1 MYSIISII
9 LIWIV
14 GFIFSDFM
22 YNFFLNSKV
31 WPGIFTQNAD
41 ICCCFPGLLYIFFF
55 KNVTGNLNIPVVSGF
70 IAHVFAFSAFD
81 SITNSLKPILN
92 MEIDFLDSTSDLL
105 SP

>member
-1 MYSIISII
+1 MLISAVVFRAFCT
-9 LIWIV
+9 L
-14 GFIFSDFM
+14 
-22 YNFFLNSKV
+22 
-31 WPGIFTQNAD
+31 
-41 ICCCFPGLLYIFFF
+41 FFF

>member
-1 MYSIISII
+1 MLISA
-9 LIWIV
+9 V
-14 GFIFSDFM
+14 VFVVFRAFCT
-22 YNFFLNSKV
+22 F
-31 WPGIFTQNAD
+31 
-41 ICCCFPGLLYIFFF
+41 FFF

-92 MEIDFLDSTSDLL
+92 MQIDFLDSTSDLL

>member
-1 MYSIISII
+1 
-9 LIWIV
+9 
-14 GFIFSDFM
+14 M

-41 ICCCFPGLLYIFFF
+41 IYRYLLLFLLFSGPSVHYFFF

-81 SITNSLKPILN
+81 SITNSLKLILN
-92 MEIDFLDSTSDLL
+92 MQIDFLDSTSDLL

>member
-1 MYSIISII
+1 MLISI
-9 LIWIV
+9 
-14 GFIFSDFM
+14 
-22 YNFFLNSKV
+22 
-31 WPGIFTQNAD
+31 D
-41 ICCCFPGLLYIFFF
+41 ICCCFCCFSGLLYIVFF

-92 MEIDFLDSTSDLL
+92 MQIDFLDSTSDLL